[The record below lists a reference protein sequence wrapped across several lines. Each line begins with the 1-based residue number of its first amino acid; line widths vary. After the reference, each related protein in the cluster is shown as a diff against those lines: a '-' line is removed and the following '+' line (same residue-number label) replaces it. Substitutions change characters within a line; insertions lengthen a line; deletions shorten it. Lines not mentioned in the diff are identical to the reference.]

1 MFNHLAGK
9 DKWGRD
15 VIGVYPIRTDNTCC
29 FLCTDFDDK
38 SCEHGYKNDVVAFVR
53 ICKEWSVPYYIE
65 RSRSGNGAH
74 VWIFFKEPISASK
87 ARKLG
92 NVILTEAMS
101 KDIHLSFKSYDR
113 FFPNQDTLPDGGLGN
128 LVALPLQGMARR
140 KGNSVFVDENFNAYT
155 YQWDLLAKIKRI
167 SEVEID
173 LLLQKHT
180 VPYLGELSKTSD
192 SKPWEA
198 PSVEYIDSDDFPKN
212 IVLTRANMLY
222 IPLAGLSAKC
232 VNTFKRMA
240 AFRNPE
246 FYEKQGMRLSTYNIP
261 RVISC
266 SELYDEYLALPRG
279 CEDCVFNLLAEN
291 AAQISISDQTYHEQ
305 NIDVS
310 FKGELREEQQ
320 RAMEAI

>member
-1 MFNHLAGK
+1 MFNHLVGK

-180 VPYLGELSKTSD
+180 VLYLGELSKTSE

-198 PSVEYIDSDDFPKN
+198 PSIEYIDSDDFPKN

-232 VNTFKRMA
+232 VNTSKRMA

-266 SELYDEYLALPRG
+266 SELYDEYLALPRR
-279 CEDCVFNLLAEN
+279 CEDCIFNLLAEN

-310 FKGELREEQQ
+310 FKGEL
-320 RAMEAI
+320 